1 MLINWKEM
9 RTKVDEMN
17 EISKNIKKKLLIS
30 QIF

>member
-9 RTKVDEMN
+9 RTNVDEMN